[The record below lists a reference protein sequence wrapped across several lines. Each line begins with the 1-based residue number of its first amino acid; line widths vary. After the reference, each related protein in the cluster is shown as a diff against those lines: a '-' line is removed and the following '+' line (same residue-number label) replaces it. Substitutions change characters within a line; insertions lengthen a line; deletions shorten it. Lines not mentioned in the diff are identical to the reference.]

1 MKKFMYFIVGS
12 LILII
17 SFGFLIRNTE
27 IIQSWGEKSSFE
39 LTDMQEDNI
48 KLNIN
53 GKDIKLNNKIFLTE
67 NRYYIPLNE
76 IVKASGGTIKNI
88 KNSISINLFNKE
100 IVINKNNWTI
110 NNEKIK
116 LKKKIVNYK
125 KNIYISLF
133 DFTNIFDL
141 ESRWSFNDKTI
152 KIYKAEKDNSIK
164 KYSGDGKQEGA
175 IRFEDVSIEGNGT
188 LKESQ
193 YLETLRFI
201 GKNLY
206 ERDMPYFIAWIPR
219 YINKEKNV
227 DTDPSKENSFP
238 LAELV
243 YTLDYLSSKN
253 AYIGLH
259 GYTHQRGDEVSG
271 EGEEFGKN
279 YPSIEELNSRVKKAL
294 EIANYLDIDISFFEA
309 PHYLI
314 TVKQNEELEKSFKY
328 IFNNY
333 NCEVHLDNQRNI
345 VKSPTGNDSYYIPT
359 PLYYVEDST
368 GDSMIKKIKRFPSKD
383 FAGLFY
389 HPFIE
394 VDYINFTEDE
404 NGVPKVAYK
413 EKSIL
418 MKIIDALEEKNI
430 KLIRL
435 N

>member
-1 MKKFMYFIVGS
+1 MKKFMFLIMGS
-12 LILII
+12 LIAII
-17 SFGFLIRNTE
+17 SFGLLINNTK
-27 IIQSWGEKSSFE
+27 IMQSWGEKSSFE
-39 LTDMQEDNI
+39 SMNMQGDNI

-53 GKDIKLNNKIFLTE
+53 GKELKLNSKIFLNE

-76 IVKASGGTIKNI
+76 IVKVNSGTVKRG
-88 KNSISINLFNKE
+88 KNSIVINLFNKE
-100 IVINKNNWTI
+100 IVIDKNNWTI
-110 NNEKIK
+110 NNENIK
-116 LKKKIVNYK
+116 LKKKIINYK
-125 KNIYISLF
+125 NDIYISLF
-133 DFTNIFDL
+133 DFANIFDL
-141 ESRWSFNDKTI
+141 ESRWSFDNKTI
-152 KIYKAEKDNSIK
+152 KLYKVEKDNSIE
-164 KYSGDGKQEGA
+164 KYSGNGKQEGA

-206 ERDMPYFIAWIPR
+206 ERDMSYFIAWIPR

-227 DTDPSKENSFP
+227 DADPSKENSFP

-279 YPSIEELNSRVKKAL
+279 YPSLEELNSRVKKAL
-294 EIANYLDIDISFFEA
+294 AIADYLDIDISFFEA

-314 TVKQNEELEKSFKY
+314 TVKQNEELEKNFKY

-345 VKSPTGNDSYYIPT
+345 IKSPTGNNSYYIPT

-368 GDSMIKKIKRFPSKD
+368 GDNMIKKIKRFPSSD

-394 VDYINFTEDE
+394 VDYIDFTEDE
-404 NGVPKVAYK
+404 NGVPKVSYK

-430 KLIRL
+430 KLMRL
-435 N
+435 S